1 MTIDTVALGTLEVSC
16 HPLHQVTGSLDPI
29 SHGILLISALP
40 TEQHFQASDTESKT
54 MKRQRRGYSRQ
65 AKISRPRDRTDRST
79 EKDQKQT
86 CRLMS

>member
-54 MKRQRRGYSRQ
+54 MKTQRRYYSHQ
-65 AKISRPRDRTDRST
+65 AKSVGPET
-79 EKDQKQT
+79 EQIDQQRKT
-86 CRLMS
+86 KNRHAD